1 MKEKLMKRIMITII
15 LAAVATLGVANAADN
30 DRPCGS
36 RLAPYNLTAVGTESD
51 EIHLKWRPGDST
63 RVGFDIERS
72 PDGIVWERI
81 NVGYPKGHYN
91 DTYDLHPLTTYFY
104 RVRVSPRAEGH
115 PCASAYSNTAMGTT
129 TANDPDGK

>member
-1 MKEKLMKRIMITII
+1 MKRIMITTI

-36 RLAPYNLTAVGTESD
+36 HLAPYNLTAVGTESD
-51 EIHLKWRPGDST
+51 EIHLKWTLGDMT

-72 PDGIVWERI
+72 PDGIVWEHI
-81 NVGYPKGHYN
+81 NMGYPKGHYT
-91 DTYDLHPLTTYFY
+91 DTYELQPLTTYFY
-104 RVRVSPRAEGH
+104 RVRVSPRGSPRGEGH

>member
-1 MKEKLMKRIMITII
+1 MKGKLMKIIVITII
-15 LAAVATLGVANAADN
+15 LAAAATLGVANAADN

-36 RLAPYNLTAVGTESD
+36 HPAPYNLTAVGTESD
-51 EIHLKWRPGDST
+51 EIHVHWTPGDNT

-72 PDGIVWERI
+72 PDGIVWEHI
-81 NVGYPKGHYN
+81 NMGYPKGRYN
-91 DTYDLHPLTTYFY
+91 DTYELQPLTRYFY

-115 PCASAYSNTAMGTT
+115 PCVSAYSNTAMGTT

>member
-1 MKEKLMKRIMITII
+1 MKRITIAII
-15 LAAVATLGVANAADN
+15 LTAAAALGVANAADN
-30 DRPCGS
+30 DRPCVS
-36 RLAPYNLTAVGTESD
+36 HPAPYNLVAVGTESD
-51 EIHLKWRPGDST
+51 EIHLKWRPGDNT

-72 PDGIVWERI
+72 PDGIVWEHI
-81 NVGYPKGHYN
+81 NMGYPKGHYN
-91 DTYDLHPLTTYFY
+91 DAYELQPLTTYFY